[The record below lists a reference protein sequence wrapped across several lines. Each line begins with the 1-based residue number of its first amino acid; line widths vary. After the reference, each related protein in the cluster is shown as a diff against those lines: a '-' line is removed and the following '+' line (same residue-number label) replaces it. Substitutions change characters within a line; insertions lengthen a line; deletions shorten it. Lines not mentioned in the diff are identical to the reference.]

1 MNKQTI
7 IIILLAFVA
16 MLAQAQRNQVSYRLE
31 GTIGD
36 STLNTKLLL
45 YQEISPMRMV
55 NAVIDTVEV
64 VRGKI
69 IPRDGTLDEAGTF
82 HLESITKDDERPDI
96 ISPEFIIEEGKIYI
110 HFNQKAEEYK
120 APETPLNKAFG
131 DFVNAFYPLLH
142 GDSVRQQRLD
152 SLMQSELKR
161 HYDDVLGMQ
170 ALAMAFAHVNPSTMA
185 SWLELMSPRIKAGE
199 AWNEMKLALS
209 AMGVEMESQE
219 QFFSPTVGEKFVDF
233 SVEYEGKTTRLSD
246 YVGRCQYVL
255 VDFWASW
262 CGPCRMEIPN
272 IIAAYNKYKDRGLQV
287 VGIAAWDK
295 PDNSLQAI
303 KEDGVPYPQILNTQD
318 IATKAYNLRG
328 IPHIIL
334 FSPDGTILARG
345 LRGKDIERTLAKYF
359 VE

>member
-16 MLAQAQRNQVSYRLE
+16 MLAQAQRNLVCYRLE

-69 IPRDGTLDEAGTF
+69 IPRDGTLDEAGSF

-120 APETPLNKAFG
+120 APETPLNKALG

-152 SLMQSELKR
+152 SLMQSELR
-161 HYDDVLGMQ
+161 HHNDDVLGMQ
-170 ALAMAFAHVNPSTMA
+170 ALAMA
-185 SWLELMSPRIKAGE
+185 LLM
-199 AWNEMKLALS
+199 
-209 AMGVEMESQE
+209 
-219 QFFSPTVGEKFVDF
+219 
-233 SVEYEGKTTRLSD
+233 
-246 YVGRCQYVL
+246 
-255 VDFWASW
+255 
-262 CGPCRMEIPN
+262 
-272 IIAAYNKYKDRGLQV
+272 
-287 VGIAAWDK
+287 
-295 PDNSLQAI
+295 
-303 KEDGVPYPQILNTQD
+303 
-318 IATKAYNLRG
+318 
-328 IPHIIL
+328 
-334 FSPDGTILARG
+334 
-345 LRGKDIERTLAKYF
+345 
-359 VE
+359 

>member
-1 MNKQTI
+1 MKQTI
-7 IIILLAFVA
+7 LTILLALVA
-16 MLAQAQRNQVSYRLE
+16 VAGHSQQNQLRYRLE

-69 IPRDGTLDEAGTF
+69 IPRDGTLDEAGSF
-82 HLESITKDDERPDI
+82 HLESITKDDERPNI
-96 ISPEFIIEEGKIYI
+96 ISPVFIIEEGKIYI
-110 HFNQKAEEYK
+110 YFNQNLEEYK
-120 APETPLNKAFG
+120 ALETPLNKAFG
-131 DFVNAFYPLLH
+131 DFVNAFYPLLY

-152 SLMQSELKR
+152 SLMQSELML
-161 HYDDVLGMQ
+161 HNDDVLGMQ
-170 ALAMAFAHVNPSTMA
+170 ALAMAFAHVKPSTMA
-185 SWLELMSPRIKAGE
+185 SWLELMSPRLKAGA

-246 YVGRCQYVL
+246 YVGQGQYVL

-262 CGPCRMEIPN
+262 CGPFRMEIPN
-272 IIAAYNKYKDRGLQV
+272 LITAYEKYKERGLV
-287 VGIAAWDK
+287 VLGIAAWDK
-295 PDNSLQAI
+295 ADDSLRAI
-303 KEDGVPYPQILNTQD
+303 KEDSVPYPQILNTQE
-318 IATKAYNLRG
+318 IATKAYNLQG

-334 FSPDGTILARG
+334 FSPDGTILSRG
-345 LRGKDIERTLAKYF
+345 LRGKDIEKKLSEVF
-359 VE
+359 GE